1 MRKLLLSAAV
11 TIAAVAAL
19 ATPAFA
25 WGGGY
30 HHGGPGMSLNFGIG
44 VPVPTYRVYRVPP
57 RVVYYEP
64 APTVYVEPRPTRTFC
79 EPDWWDQWRRFH
91 SGRCW
96 QQ

>member
-25 WGGGY
+25 QRGHY
-30 HHGGPGMSLNFGIG
+30 FVGGPGVSVNFGLG
-44 VPVPTYRVYRVPP
+44 VPVPAYRVYRAP
-57 RVVYYEP
+57 RVVYYEST
-64 APTVYVEPRPTRTFC
+64 PTVYVEPRPLRTFC